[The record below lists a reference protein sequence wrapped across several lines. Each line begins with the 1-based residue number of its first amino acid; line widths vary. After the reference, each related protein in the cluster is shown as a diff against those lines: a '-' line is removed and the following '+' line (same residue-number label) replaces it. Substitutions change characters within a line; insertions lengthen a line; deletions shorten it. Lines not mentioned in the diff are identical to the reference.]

1 MPLAEDN
8 DMVKA
13 IPSDRTDEPLRMS
26 VLPWR
31 SWCDRPVPNAH
42 RANATDKDIAIDTIP
57 IANDILRRLLPAV
70 CLGEL
75 TRNPLGARMRGH
87 AQPQNLT
94 AGMPQDQK
102 SIQQP
107 ERDRGDHEQIHR
119 RDAVRVISKKRLP
132 SLGWRTPSSRHVLGN
147 GGLPDIDAEL
157 EQFAMNPR
165 CTPKRVLNTH
175 VSNELTN
182 LQRSLWS
189 ATARSRFPPP
199 IGSESGPVPTDH
211 CLRFE
216 NFQGIQH
223 AGHKTIQP
231 SKHQAIDA
239 LEGRSFGRFALQDVE
254 LMAQN
259 KDLRLK
265 PCPRSEEPGQHTCQQ
280 HEKIDHRART
290 SPDSPS
296 AR

>member
-1 MPLAEDN
+1 
-8 DMVKA
+8 
-13 IPSDRTDEPLRMS
+13 MS

-75 TRNPLGARMRGH
+75 TRNPWGARMRGH

-157 EQFAMNPR
+157 EQTDQGLEQDFNSLDAQYDA
-165 CTPKRVLNTH
+165 
-175 VSNELTN
+175 S
-182 LQRSLWS
+182 QAYIRS
-189 ATARSRFPPP
+189 
-199 IGSESGPVPTDH
+199 
-211 CLRFE
+211 
-216 NFQGIQH
+216 QQH
-223 AGHKTIQP
+223 AGWTMVRAKYD
-231 SKHQAIDA
+231 DA
-239 LEGRSFGRFALQDVE
+239 GFSGGNTD
-254 LMAQN
+254 
-259 KDLRLK
+259 
-265 PCPRSEEPGQHTCQQ
+265 P
-280 HEKIDHRART
+280 
-290 SPDSPS
+290 
-296 AR
+296 

>member
-13 IPSDRTDEPLRMS
+13 IPSNRTDEPLRMS

-42 RANATDKDIAIDTIP
+42 RANATDKDVTIDTIP
-57 IANDILRRLLPAV
+57 IASDILRRLLPAV
-70 CLGEL
+70 GLGEL

-119 RDAVRVISKKRLP
+119 CDAVRVISKKRLP

-147 GGLPDIDAEL
+147 GGLPDSDAEL
-157 EQFAMNPR
+157 EQFAMNAGRAPAR
-165 CTPKRVLNTH
+165 ILTAHQANQ
-175 VSNELTN
+175 LTN
-182 LQRSLWS
+182 FLRYCAPAWLPP
-189 ATARSRFPPP
+189 ADFP
-199 IGSESGPVPTDH
+199 
-211 CLRFE
+211 
-216 NFQGIQH
+216 
-223 AGHKTIQP
+223 
-231 SKHQAIDA
+231 
-239 LEGRSFGRFALQDVE
+239 
-254 LMAQN
+254 
-259 KDLRLK
+259 
-265 PCPRSEEPGQHTCQQ
+265 
-280 HEKIDHRART
+280 
-290 SPDSPS
+290 SPK
-296 AR
+296 